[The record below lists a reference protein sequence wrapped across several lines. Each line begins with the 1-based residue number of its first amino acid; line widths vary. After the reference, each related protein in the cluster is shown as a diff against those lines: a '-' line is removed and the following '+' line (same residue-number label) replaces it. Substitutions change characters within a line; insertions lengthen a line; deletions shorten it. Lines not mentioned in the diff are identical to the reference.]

1 MVNDLD
7 DPAQVPIHW
16 PLHEP
21 LQLAVDVLVDI
32 PVQPVQVELPLLPEI
47 DVAVQLLLQF
57 EVGVDIDVPVQP
69 VQVAFDLD
77 DPVQV
82 PIHWPPHEP
91 LQLVVDVVE
100 ELLHAPL
107 HDVDA
112 VVDIPEQP
120 IQVVGL

>member
-47 DVAVQLLLQF
+47 DVA
-57 EVGVDIDVPVQP
+57 VQP